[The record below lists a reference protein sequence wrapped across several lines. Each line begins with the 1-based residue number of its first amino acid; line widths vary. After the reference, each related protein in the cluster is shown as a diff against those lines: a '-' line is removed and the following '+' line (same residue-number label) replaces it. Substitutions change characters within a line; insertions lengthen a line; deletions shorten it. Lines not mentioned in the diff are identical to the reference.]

1 MLCFL
6 LWKGWRYKVDKDVK
20 KMKKAVCPYCGMPV
34 NVFLEKDAK
43 CKGIFFK
50 CKNKKTCGK
59 QFELKL

>member
-1 MLCFL
+1 M
-6 LWKGWRYKVDKDVK
+6 DKDVK